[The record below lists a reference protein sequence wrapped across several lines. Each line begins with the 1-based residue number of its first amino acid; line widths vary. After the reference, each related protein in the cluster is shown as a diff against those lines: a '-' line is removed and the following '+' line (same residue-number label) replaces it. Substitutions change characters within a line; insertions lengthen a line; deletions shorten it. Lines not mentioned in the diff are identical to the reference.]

1 MTDRVAAPAGRRASR
16 PGPRIAAR
24 GGAVVVALAGAL
36 ALLGAPA
43 PLGAPRAEA
52 GPATAP
58 VARGPMDVYERG
70 RASVRD
76 ILLLVAGDLKLRA
89 EAWGKPFAAGAPRAV
104 MVLVVDPTTSM
115 VPELARI
122 REAIPDVLAAGPP
135 GMTVGVVGAATE
147 SSLPGGAEDAK
158 NTLTLLMMIPLDGR
172 KNLLE
177 AVREGAGAFGSSV
190 TEPRAV
196 VLVTREGGDGEDD
209 VEATRSALE
218 ARGAAFYAIAP
229 EAAFERPWDYDFEQ
243 REVADLGLTQRMH
256 PVPKRRK
263 RGELFYGA
271 DVAFPLVPYKWE
283 LEEFPFAQ
291 TEFDWPGTHGR
302 FPPPSGFGYWCLATL
317 SWSTG
322 GRCFV
327 HNFRAPGA
335 RSREEDRTLTLYD
348 MGFLNLFAPDLRPR
362 EKVLASLQGMRR
374 AHAIVR
380 IWEHLADDVAPVV
393 RDHGTLEKPG
403 GGALTPRPMLP
414 IRTNTPFATTY
425 RLAADVARA
434 RETAVDRKARV
445 EQALDWWVDEAK
457 RETTGEV
464 SRTDP
469 LRQRVEADFDLLGS
483 QLLKVR
489 FHWGEVIGALDAI
502 DRNVFDGA
510 KTVVLRPEPLA
521 AGLVVLR
528 PTFRLPDVVRA
539 SAFVDAMASVRRI
552 AQKYHNTPWAVAVE
566 RGVLFT
572 VSPVVIEPRPEPRTD
587 PRPEPPKKPEKPAKP
602 EPPAKP
608 PPPPPPERPGS
619 GVGGPTT
626 NK

>member
-1 MTDRVAAPAGRRASR
+1 MP
-16 PGPRIAAR
+16 
-24 GGAVVVALAGAL
+24 
-36 ALLGAPA
+36 
-43 PLGAPRAEA
+43 
-52 GPATAP
+52 
-58 VARGPMDVYERG
+58 RGPSDVYERG
-70 RASVRD
+70 RASIRD
-76 ILLLVAGDLKLRA
+76 ILVLVAGDLKLRA
-89 EAWGKPFAAGAPRAV
+89 DAWAKPFAAGAPRAV

-115 VPELARI
+115 GPELQRLRDAL
-122 REAIPDVLAAGPP
+122 PDVMAAGPA
-135 GMTVGVVGAATE
+135 GMQVGVVGAAAE
-147 SSLPGGAEDAK
+147 SSLPGDVEDAK
-158 NTLTLLMMIPLDGR
+158 HTLTLLFMIPFDGR

-177 AVREGAGAFGSSV
+177 AVREGAGAFGAAV

-209 VEATRSALE
+209 VEATRAVLE
-218 ARGAAFYAIAP
+218 GRGVAFYSIAP

-263 RGELFYGA
+263 RGELYFGA
-271 DVAFPLVPYKWE
+271 DVAFPLVPYRWE
-283 LEEFPFAQ
+283 LEDFPFAQ
-291 TEFDWPGTHGR
+291 TEFDGPGINGR
-302 FPPPSGFGYWCLATL
+302 FPPPSGFGYWALATL

-335 RSREEDRTLTLYD
+335 RSREQDRTITLYD

-362 EKVLASLQGMRR
+362 EKVLASLEGMRR
-374 AHAIVR
+374 AHVIVR
-380 IWEHLADDVAPVV
+380 VWEHLADDAAPVV

-414 IRTNTPFATTY
+414 VRSATPFATTY
-425 RLAADVARA
+425 RIYNDVVRARA
-434 RETAVDRKARV
+434 TAVDRKARV
-445 EQALDWWVDEAK
+445 EQALGWWADEAK

-464 SRTDP
+464 SRTDA

-489 FHWGEVIGALDAI
+489 FHWGEGIGALDTI
-502 DRNVFDGA
+502 DRGVFDGRR
-510 KTVVLRPEPLA
+510 TVVLRPEPLA
-521 AGLVVLR
+521 AGLAVLR
-528 PTFRLPDVVRA
+528 PTYRLPDVVRA

-552 AQKYHNTPWAVAVE
+552 AQKYRGTPWAVMVE

-572 VSPVVIEPRPEPRTD
+572 VATSVIEPRPEPVR
-587 PRPEPPKKPEKPAKP
+587 PEPQRPEPPKRPAKP
-602 EPPAKP
+602 EPAGKPA
-608 PPPPPPERPGS
+608 PPPPPERPGS

>member
-1 MTDRVAAPAGRRASR
+1 MSDCVAAPDGHRASR
-16 PGPRIAAR
+16 PGHPTGAR
-24 GGAVVVALAGAL
+24 RLRLAGAL
-36 ALLGAPA
+36 LLAGCLFVGAGRATAGPPAPA
-43 PLGAPRAEA
+43 VPRGA
-52 GPATAP
+52 
-58 VARGPMDVYERG
+58 MDVYERG
-70 RASVRD
+70 RASIRD
-76 ILLLVAGDLKLRA
+76 ILVLVAGDLKLRA
-89 EAWGKPFAAGAPRAV
+89 DAWTKPFAARAPRAV

-115 VPELARI
+115 VPELQRV
-122 REAIPDVLAAGPP
+122 REALPEVIAAGPA
-135 GMTVGVVGAATE
+135 GMTVGVVGASAE
-147 SSLPGGAEDAK
+147 SSLPGDLDDAK
-158 NTLTLLMMIPLDGR
+158 NTLTLLMTIPLDGR

-177 AVREGAGAFGSSV
+177 AVREGAGALGSSV

-196 VLVTREGGDGEDD
+196 VLMTREGGDGEDD

-218 ARGAAFYAIAP
+218 ARGAAFYSIAP
-229 EAAFERPWDYDFEQ
+229 EAAFERSWDYDFEQ
-243 REVADLGLTQRMH
+243 REVEDLGLTQRMH
-256 PVPKRRK
+256 PMPKRRK
-263 RGELFYGA
+263 RGELFFGA
-271 DVAFPLVPYKWE
+271 DVAFPMVPYRWE

-291 TEFDWPGTHGR
+291 TEFDWPGSRGR

-335 RSREEDRTLTLYD
+335 RSRDEDRTITLYD

-362 EKVLASLQGMRR
+362 EKVLASLEGMRR
-374 AHAIVR
+374 AHVIVR
-380 IWEHLADDVAPVV
+380 VWEHLADDVAPVV

-414 IRTNTPFATTY
+414 IRSNTPFATTY
-425 RLAADVARA
+425 RTRADVQRA

-445 EQALDWWVDEAK
+445 EQALDWWADEAK
-457 RETTGEV
+457 RETTGEA

-469 LRQRVEADFDLLGS
+469 LRQRVEANFDLLGS

-502 DRNVFDGA
+502 DKGALDGT
-510 KTVVLRPEPLA
+510 KSVVLRPEPLA

-528 PTFRLPDVVRA
+528 PTYRLPDVVRA

-552 AQKYHNTPWAVAVE
+552 AQKYHGTPWAVAVE

-572 VSPVVIEPRPEPRTD
+572 VGTVVIEPRPEPRPD

-608 PPPPPPERPGS
+608 PPPPPPPERPGS